1 MTTWLRRIGWWFR
14 RGTRE
19 ETLRAEL
26 EFHLEEE
33 ARERREDGLTEES
46 AAWAARRDVGNVTRV
61 REDARALWTWTLL
74 EQLAQDVRF
83 ACRTMWRSKTVTAV
97 VALTLALGIGA
108 NTAIYSFMD
117 AILLGALPVPDPA
130 SLVVVKW
137 HAKRLEL
144 GPRAP
149 GAESNFVLRSINGQI
164 YDEGEGSASRIFP
177 YPAYERLRQA
187 AAPVMASFFAY
198 HPAGRLNVVAGGDA
212 DVAQGE
218 YVSGTYFEGLRVA
231 LAAGRPIQSD
241 DDRAGAAPV
250 AVLSSGY
257 ANRRFGSAGTAV
269 GQPLLI
275 NNRPFTIVG
284 VAPAEFYGVDP
295 SVAPDVYLPLHIGEV
310 SPDPNYYWLEMM
322 GRLRPGVDA
331 ARAQAVLSAA
341 FDPWVAGTA
350 TTDSERANLPRLR
363 LDPGSGG
370 LDTLRRRYSQP
381 LYLLMAMVALI
392 LAIACANTAN
402 LLLARATLRRREMAV
417 RLSIGAGRFR
427 VLRQLLTESVCLACV
442 GGVLSVPV
450 AFMSMRVLSALVIN
464 GRESFTLHAEL
475 DWRVL
480 VVTLVL
486 SVACGLV
493 FGLAPALQSIRPSV
507 LPALKDAGTH
517 VIGMHR
523 RWMPRVTL
531 AQLLLVSQ
539 IAVSLVL
546 LVAAG
551 LFGRTLA
558 NLQSIDLGFNAERV
572 LLLDVNAQQAGHAPG
587 EIARFY
593 QDLRTRFTT
602 VPGVTGVTLSHA
614 SLIRAGRSLAIS
626 VNGARAQ
633 RTRVLN
639 VGPDFFT
646 TMGVPLLQ
654 GRPIDERDAPG
665 RPTVAVVSELFAQTY
680 FGGASAVGRRLT
692 LDVPL
697 MPSMGMRG
705 GADRVDIE
713 IVGVAATARYGDLRD
728 RTPPVVYLPYGQITF
743 PPIAQ
748 MTFAFRTATDPLSIV
763 PAVRRAVRAADPQL
777 PMTNV
782 RTQEVEIDRTINQEI
797 LFARLC
803 TAFAILALLI
813 ACVGLYGTMAYTVAR
828 RTNEIGLR
836 MALGASSAG
845 VGWMVL
851 REVCVLAAIGAT
863 ISLPA
868 ALAGSR
874 FVEIFLFEVERNDPW
889 TFAGAVLVLT
899 IAAMVAGFGPAQRA
913 SRINPMTALR
923 AD

>member
-1 MTTWLRRIGWWFR
+1 MTAWLRRLGWWFT

-33 ARERREDGLTEES
+33 AAERRDEGMTGQQ
-46 AAWAARRDVGNVTRV
+46 AAWAARRDVGNVTLV

-74 EQLAQDVRF
+74 EQLIQDVRF
-83 ACRTMWRSKTVTAV
+83 AFRTMWRSRTVTAV

-108 NTAIYSFMD
+108 NTAIFSFMN

-137 HAKRLEL
+137 HAKRIDF
-144 GPRAP
+144 GPR
-149 GAESNFVLRSINGQI
+149 GNRESTFVLHSIDGQV
-164 YDEGEGSASRIFP
+164 YDEGEGSVSRIFP
-177 YPAYERLRQA
+177 YPAYERLQQA
-187 AAPVMASFFAY
+187 VAPVMASFFAY
-198 HPAGRLNVVAGGDA
+198 RPAGRLNIVSNGDA

-218 YVSGTYFEGLRVA
+218 YVSGAYFEGLRVA
-231 LAAGRPIQSD
+231 LSAGRPIQPA
-241 DDRAGAAPV
+241 DDRAGSARV
-250 AVLSSGY
+250 VVLSMAY
-257 ANRRFGSAGTAV
+257 ANRRFGDAASAV
-269 GQPLLI
+269 GQVLLI
-275 NNRPFTIVG
+275 NNEPFTIAG

-295 SVAPDVYLPLHIGEV
+295 SVAPDVYLPLHLGGL

-331 ARAQAVLSAA
+331 ARAQSVLSATFA
-341 FDPWVAGTA
+341 PWVAGTA
-350 TTDSERANLPRLR
+350 TTDGERANLPRLR
-363 LDPGSGG
+363 LDPGGGG

-381 LYLLMAMVALI
+381 LYVLMSMVGLI
-392 LAIACANTAN
+392 LALACANTAN
-402 LLLARATLRRREMAV
+402 LLLARSTLRRREMAV
-417 RLSIGAGRFR
+417 RLSIGAGRLR
-427 VLRQLLTESVCLACV
+427 VMRQLLTESVCLACV
-442 GGVLSVPV
+442 GGLLSIPV
-450 AFMSMRVLSALVIN
+450 AFGSMQVLSALVVN

-480 VVTLVL
+480 GVTLGL
-486 SVACGLV
+486 SVACGLL
-493 FGLAPALQSIRPSV
+493 FGLAPALQSVRPSV
-507 LPALKDAGTH
+507 MPALKDAGTK
-517 VIGMHR
+517 VIGARR
-523 RWMPRVTL
+523 RWMPRFTL
-531 AQLLLVSQ
+531 THVLLVSQ

-551 LFGRTLA
+551 LFVRTLD

-572 LLLDVNAQQAGHAPG
+572 LLMDVNASQAGHVPG
-587 EIARFY
+587 EIAAFYANLRRRFAA
-593 QDLRTRFTT
+593 

-626 VNGARAQ
+626 VEGSRAQ

-646 TMGVPLLQ
+646 TMGVRLAH

-665 RPTVAVVSELFAQTY
+665 RPTVAVVSELFAQTF
-680 FGGASAVGRRLT
+680 FGGASAVGRHLT

-705 GADRVDIE
+705 GADRVNIE

-728 RTPPVVYLPYGQITF
+728 STPPVVYLPYGQITF

-763 PAVRRAVRAADPQL
+763 PAVRRAVSAADPQL

-803 TAFAILALLI
+803 TAFAVLALLI

-836 MALGASSAG
+836 MALGASSRG

-851 REVCVLAAIGAT
+851 REVCVLAAIGTA
-863 ISLPA
+863 ISVPA

-874 FVEIFLFEVERNDPW
+874 FIEMFLFEVERNDPW
-889 TFAGAVLVLT
+889 TFAGAVIVLT
-899 IAAMVAGFGPAQRA
+899 MAAMVAGFGPAHRA

-923 AD
+923 AE